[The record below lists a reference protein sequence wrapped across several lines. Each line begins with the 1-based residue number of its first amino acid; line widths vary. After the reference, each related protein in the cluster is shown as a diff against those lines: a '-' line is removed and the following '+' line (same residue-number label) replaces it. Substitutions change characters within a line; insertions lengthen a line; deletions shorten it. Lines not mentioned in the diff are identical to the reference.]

1 MTGTMS
7 TSAAPAAQGG
17 DAHAQRDPLV
27 IAHRGDSLVAP
38 ENTMAAFAAAA
49 AGGADMIEIDL
60 HMSADGEGIVI
71 HDGTVDRTTDAS
83 GAVGDLDVAEIA
95 RFDAGSWFDP
105 AFGGQHV
112 PLIGDV
118 LELLERHPRVR
129 LLLEFKDPWDEG
141 PLRRVLGEIQDA
153 GLAERVLVQSF
164 FPPVLQTLRTHA
176 TEIPRGLIATRFDEQ
191 VLATCAELDV
201 VACNPRHTLVA
212 ADPQIVDQVHA
223 AGLQIMVWTPNEP
236 EQWEPLVAAGV
247 DGIITDRPDRLR
259 GFLQV
264 RDGAHSSSSAPSEV
278 PATGDGQ
285 VPAGGR
291 GPVPAGAQAAQG

>member
-1 MTGTMS
+1 
-7 TSAAPAAQGG
+7 
-17 DAHAQRDPLV
+17 
-27 IAHRGDSLVAP
+27 
-38 ENTMAAFAAAA
+38 MAAFAAAV
-49 AGGADMIEIDL
+49 AGGSDMIEIDL

-83 GAVGDLDVAEIA
+83 GTVGDLDAAEIA

-105 AFGGQHV
+105 AFGAQPV

-118 LELLERHPRVR
+118 IELLQRHPQVR

-141 PLRRVLGEIQDA
+141 ALRRVLGEIQDA

-164 FPPVLQTLRTHA
+164 FPAVLKTLRA
-176 TEIPRGLIATRFDEQ
+176 RAPEIPRGLIATRFDEQ

-212 ADPQIVDQVHA
+212 ADPQIVQRVHA
-223 AGLQIMVWTPNEP
+223 AGLRIMVWTPNEP
-236 EQWEPLVAAGV
+236 QDWAPLVAAGV

-259 GFLQV
+259 GFLQT
-264 RDGAHSSSSAPSEV
+264 RW
-278 PATGDGQ
+278 
-285 VPAGGR
+285 R
-291 GPVPAGAQAAQG
+291 